1 MMPPNRRSLAY
12 VRLVIVRLV
21 IVIGQCVLLTGQ
33 FVVSA
38 NVLRYDVTGGLPT
51 TAASNFRFGLTHD
64 QQDADVTRTPN
75 NRDRSGDW
83 SINVTPPSDTG
94 RVNSLEGK
102 TRKLPDAIII
112 GVKKGGT
119 RALLEFLKVHPD
131 IRAPGPEIH
140 FFDRQYRK
148 GLDWYRYTKFIFLA
162 FICYIGL
169 CDRFAV
175 HCGL

>member
-1 MMPPNRRSLAY
+1 MMPPNRRSLTY
-12 VRLVIVRLV
+12 VRLV

-38 NVLRYDVTGGLPT
+38 DVLRSDVTGGLPT
-51 TAASNFRFGLTHD
+51 TAASSFRFGLTHN

-83 SINVTPPSDTG
+83 SSNVTPPSDIG

-162 FICYIGL
+162 FIGYIGL